1 METGEPLIIL
11 FIEDDPA
18 HADIALR
25 NFKKSRMMNRI
36 IHLWDG
42 QQALDYLFRQ
52 GEFADPELSPVPHLI
67 LLDLRLPKVDG
78 LEILEKIRTVECLKH
93 IPAVI
98 LTTSEA
104 EVDISRAYDLN
115 VNSYLVKPIDFN
127 KFSKLIEAFGFYWMV
142 WNKYPPCNEK

>member
-1 METGEPLIIL
+1 MEAGKPILIL

-18 HADIALR
+18 HAEIAIR
-25 NFKKSRMMNRI
+25 NFKKSRMLNRI
-36 IHLWDG
+36 IHLSDG
-42 QQALDYLFRQ
+42 QKALDYLFRK
-52 GEFADPELSPVPHLI
+52 GEYADPEKSPLPNLI

-78 LEILEKIRTVECLKH
+78 LEILEKIRKEECLKN

-115 VNSYLVKPIDFN
+115 ANSYLVKPIDFS
-127 KFSKLIEAFGFYWMV
+127 KFSKLIESFGFYWMV
-142 WNKYPPCNEK
+142 WNKYPPCNEN

>member
-1 METGEPLIIL
+1 METGVPIIIL

-18 HADIALR
+18 HAEIAMR
-25 NFKKSRMMNRI
+25 NFKKSRMLNRI
-36 IHLWDG
+36 IHLSDG
-42 QQALDYLFRQ
+42 QQALDYLLRQ
-52 GEFADPELSPVPHLI
+52 GPYEDPESSPIPNLI

-78 LEILEKIRTVECLKH
+78 LEVLERIRNIECLRN

-104 EVDISRAYDLN
+104 EVDISRAYNLN

-127 KFSKLIEAFGFYWMV
+127 KFSSLIEDFGFYWMV
-142 WNKYPPCNEK
+142 WNKYPPCI

>member
-1 METGEPLIIL
+1 MEAGKPILIL

-18 HADIALR
+18 HAEIAIR
-25 NFKKSRMMNRI
+25 NFKKSRMLNRI
-36 IHLWDG
+36 IHLSDG
-42 QQALDYLFRQ
+42 QKALDYLFRK
-52 GEFADPELSPVPHLI
+52 GEYADPEKSPLPNLI

-78 LEILEKIRTVECLKH
+78 LEILEKIRKEECLKN

-115 VNSYLVKPIDFN
+115 VNSYLVKPIDFS
-127 KFSKLIEAFGFYWMV
+127 KFSKLIESFGFYWMV
-142 WNKYPPCNEK
+142 WNKYPPCNEN